1 MNLYKDID
9 TATNKTVRIFAQDV
23 DSHELVW
30 HRDREDR
37 IVRVLE
43 GSGWEFQL
51 DNNLPI
57 QLNEGDVIHI
67 PKYEYHRIIKGD
79 TDLKVELYKIVDNLL
94 KESSN
99 RLKLNIP
106 KNVKDIHNAFK
117 RENKKLYVVGGAV
130 RDAILGKTPKD
141 FDLATDAKP
150 DEVLNIAKKYGFNT
164 VEVGK
169 AFGVV
174 IVNGEEIA
182 TFRKDIGVGRRPTAV
197 DYTDIEGDVRRRDL
211 TINALFYDIDRGEIV
226 DLVGG
231 IADLQSNKIRTVGKA
246 VERFEEDPLRKLRA
260 LRFQARLG
268 GTLDRNVYNAL
279 KKNPNL
285 SGVSFERIRDEFIK
299 SIKSAKSTKK
309 YLQTLDELK
318 FIPLIF
324 PGLVVSKDYINESDY
339 ILLIAYLLRSNQ
351 LKNLYK
357 RLNALSYT
365 NDEIKNILFLVSL
378 QKFNPND
385 ILLFKKRQEVTSLS
399 DSQILKFGKLLGLDL
414 YKFVNFK
421 LSVRGSD
428 APDGITGK
436 DMGDWIK
443 NKESELFLSERPV
456 KQARL
461 KSFRAFDKLGKFV
474 KIK

>member
-1 MNLYKDID
+1 MNPYKDID
-9 TATNKTVRIFAQDV
+9 TTTNKTVRIFTQDV

-43 GSGWEFQL
+43 GSGWKFQL

>member
-23 DSHELVW
+23 DSHELIW

>member
-1 MNLYKDID
+1 MNPYKDID

-23 DSHELVW
+23 DSHELIW

-182 TFRKDIGVGRRPTAV
+182 TFRKDIGAGRRPTAV